1 MPCSSDPSAGCQ
13 KTAGR
18 GAYDGSDLIGATEFQ
33 FNRHLLT
40 PTVCPTLARRCGETK
55 EGGGGEMTKTLK
67 TIQGEDKLPGLWLV
81 RC

>member
-13 KTAGR
+13 GTAGR
-18 GAYDGSDLIGATEFQ
+18 GAYDGSDLIGAAEFQ

-40 PTVCPTLARRCGETK
+40 PTVCPTLARRCGGDK
-55 EGGGGEMTKTLK
+55 GRGWREMTKTLK
-67 TIQGEDKLPGLWLV
+67 IIRGEDKLPGLWLV